1 MARIKE
7 IFMKI
12 FNKIF
17 KRNQLPMLTN
27 VSKENHEK
35 YHTTYDTPK
44 KVFGNIEDIV
54 NEKLDTLYMK
64 SDC

>member
-1 MARIKE
+1 MSRTKE

-27 VSKENHEK
+27 VSKENYEK
-35 YHTTYDTPK
+35 
-44 KVFGNIEDIV
+44 
-54 NEKLDTLYMK
+54 
-64 SDC
+64 